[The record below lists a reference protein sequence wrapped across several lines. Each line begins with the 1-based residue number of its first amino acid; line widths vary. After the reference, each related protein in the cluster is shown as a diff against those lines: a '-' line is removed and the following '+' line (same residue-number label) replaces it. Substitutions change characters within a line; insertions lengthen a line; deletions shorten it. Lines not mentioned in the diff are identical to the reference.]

1 MFYSFHLRSFALL
14 LHPRKVCIT
23 IEVGVMNECTGA
35 MSIPRWEEMNIWSPP
50 LSLHENL
57 AEDWWNYTYS
67 NISQRRGWSTR
78 CVITSLFGS
87 NKSIEDVFWPISR
100 GRFSTTSGHS
110 LSTGCV
116 RHRQFQLSDISP
128 SSKYNPELRPN
139 FNKDL
144 LAWLR
149 ARAHTHT
156 QTHTPHT
163 QTHTHTHTHTHTEK
177 LTLSQPDI
185 QHFPFMCF

>member
-1 MFYSFHLRSFALL
+1 MSWTNAQVRWVYQDGKKWTFGLPRYHYMKIWPKTGETTRILIFHNEGAEARAVWSLL
-14 LHPRKVCIT
+14 YLDQT
-23 IEVGVMNECTGA
+23 
-35 MSIPRWEEMNIWSPP
+35 
-50 LSLHENL
+50 
-57 AEDWWNYTYS
+57 
-67 NISQRRGWSTR
+67 
-78 CVITSLFGS
+78 
-87 NKSIEDVFWPISR
+87 KSIEEVFRPISR